1 MSEDDSEEDKQKIER
16 WTESIGPRIAD
27 AIAHELD
34 SEKVRQ
40 LVDHVSTR
48 AVSLALWNLED
59 IGYCSF
65 DFHLS
70 AAEFRADGTCDSCG
84 KRRTSHHLVFVC
96 DYPEDP
102 QEFESVEHPRGVGVL
117 PDGPCVQ
124 CVAREADLRERE
136 ATAAK
141 PCEQCAAT
149 AKKRRDMERRIE
161 SDMHR
166 RMLRVMGGARDVD
179 APRRAAAVLAASP
192 ASQLPLDEWRRDAL
206 RWGANHAALAAA
218 LAADELAL
226 LVQRFWQLI
235 DLVDPPPP
243 E

>member
-102 QEFESVEHPRGVGVL
+102 QEFESVEHPRRSASRATHCTH
-117 PDGPCVQ
+117 GPSG
-124 CVAREADLRERE
+124 R
-136 ATAAK
+136 T
-141 PCEQCAAT
+141 PT
-149 AKKRRDMERRIE
+149 
-161 SDMHR
+161 
-166 RMLRVMGGARDVD
+166 
-179 APRRAAAVLAASP
+179 PRGCSTLSN
-192 ASQLPLDEWRRDAL
+192 SC
-206 RWGANHAALAAA
+206 GSSG
-218 LAADELAL
+218 
-226 LVQRFWQLI
+226 
-235 DLVDPPPP
+235 
-243 E
+243 